1 MAKTPLQSGPV
12 VAQPQPTMTEEEAKL
27 LQELEAV
34 QAAEVAAATVPEV
47 VATPT
52 PEVTP
57 QIINYESGYV
67 VVHPLIVK
75 GMVIDT
81 LQPLPANHGLDDENM
96 RRLLLAGA
104 IKKMVK

>member
-47 VATPT
+47 T

>member
-52 PEVTP
+52 PEVIT
-57 QIINYESGYV
+57 YESGYV